1 MNNARITPCYAPLV
15 RKLLAGLVAA
25 FVIVGIAPGV
35 GKAQSPTGQTFLQ
48 AELHRAYDL
57 RADSLVAWFA
67 ARINPADVTTG
78 GHFDLASALRRVEHT
93 GWVEARLEE
102 LLKMPPRGDMFW
114 MYPVVTLMFEGRDR
128 LSPRLMEV
136 LRDQWRTYMPY
147 RGDTENHWVLYYASM
162 FLMSEAYPGE
172 PGESWFTGKSSEEN
186 RAEAEEW
193 LKLWMDITTTI
204 GQGEYDS
211 PHYLKVFIGPMA
223 MLYAYAR
230 DPEMKLRA
238 QMMLDYIIAD
248 FAAESLNGMYG
259 GAHSR
264 VYETEAVEPWLGAN
278 TRFAW
283 LLFGVGPFVPSGES
297 LQLALSGYR
306 PPEILHHIALDRSEP
321 YVHRELKR
329 TRHRIR
335 NSDVRN
341 APVYKYT
348 MMRPEYVLGSSQG
361 GLLQPIQQKTWHLL
375 WAVDDVRGARNT
387 LFTLHPYSSPLEG
400 TMYFAEHWHMVTE
413 LIVRSKR
420 EFDSPTK
427 WTGGSPYEQVF
438 QHEDVVVALYDIPE
452 GTNFPHITGFFSRDL
467 STIEVDP
474 SGWIFARGGD
484 ALIAYFPFAPYE
496 FVDEDGGDRRL
507 HSPHL
512 RNGAVVQ
519 VAPASA
525 HPNFDA
531 FKQAVRGLQIQ
542 TSTADGPRVSYR
554 TLGGD
559 LLEVAYG
566 EVPRVNG
573 TAVDYDNWPLFDG
586 PFLQAA
592 PGSRRLEMR
601 HGPVRRTLDFNTLSI
616 ETSVDSTGSL
626 NP

>member
-1 MNNARITPCYAPLV
+1 VPG
-15 RKLLAGLVAA
+15 LAWTQGLANLSFPHA
-25 FVIVGIAPGV
+25 N
-35 GKAQSPTGQTFLQ
+35 LH
-48 AELHRAYDL
+48 AEYEA
-57 RADSLVAWFA
+57 RADSLVDWFFG
-67 ARINPADVTTG
+67 RINPNDRTSG
-78 GHFDLASALRRVEHT
+78 GYFELASALRRGEHRQ
-93 GWVEARLEE
+93 WVEGRLEE
-102 LLKMPPRGDMFW
+102 LLQAHPRGDMFW

-128 LSPRLMEV
+128 LPDRLMAG

-162 FLMSEAYPGE
+162 FLMSEAYPDDSGE
-172 PGESWFTGKSSEEN
+172 RWFTGKSSEEN
-186 RAEAEEW
+186 RQEAVSSGCIIGW
-193 LKLWMDITTTI
+193 TSRRPSVRASMTLRIT
-204 GQGEYDS
+204 S
-211 PHYLKVFIGPMA
+211 RFLGPMA
-223 MLYAYAR
+223 MLYAYAE

-264 VYETEAVEPWLGAN
+264 VYESEAVEPWLGSN

-283 LLFGVGPFVPSGES
+283 LLFGLGPFVPSGES

-306 PPEILHHIALDRSEP
+306 PPEILHRIALDRAEP

-348 MMRPEYVLGSSQG
+348 KMRPEYALGSSQG

-375 WAVDDVRGARNT
+375 WAVDDVREARNT
-387 LFTLHPYSSPLEG
+387 LFALHPYSSPREG

-438 QHEDVVVALYDIPE
+438 QYEDVVIALYDIPE
-452 GTNFPHITGFFSRDL
+452 GTRFPHVTGFFSRDL
-467 STIEVDP
+467 STIDVDE

-484 ALIAYFPFAPYE
+484 ALIAYFPLAPYE
-496 FVDEDGGDRRL
+496 WVHEEGGDRRL

-525 HPNFDA
+525 HVDFDS
-531 FKQAVRGLQIQ
+531 FKQAVRATQIE
-542 TSTADGPRVSYR
+542 TSTAEGPRVLFRS
-554 TLGGD
+554 LDGD
-559 LLEVAYG
+559 LLEAAYG
-566 EVPRVNG
+566 DPPRVNG
-573 TAVDYDNWPLFDG
+573 MAVDYANWPLFEG
-586 PFLQAA
+586 PFMRAD
-592 PGSRRLEMR
+592 PGSRRLELR
-601 HGPVRRTLDFNTLSI
+601 HGTMRRTLDFDTIAI
-616 ETSVDSTGSL
+616 ENSVDSRGDSSR
-626 NP
+626 